1 MAGLVCEGG
10 AYRCSFTA
18 GVLDALLDKKIFF
31 KRVYGVSAGAANAV
45 NYVSGQR
52 GRNLE
57 ITRVNLA
64 HRDTMSWKN
73 FFKTRSIMDVEF
85 VFRTVPK
92 ELIPFSLE
100 QFFTSRSEMYI
111 GVTNASTGRCEYFDR
126 NRFDPDYRLVQAS
139 CSIPLLFPSVKLG
152 DARYFDGGL
161 ADPIPL
167 ARALFDGNDKNLVI
181 LTRPRGFIRPQT
193 KQDRTAAR
201 LLAPRYP
208 KLASALK
215 NRAQIYKAQTALCAK
230 EEQNGS
236 AVILAPLDLSDYS
249 SFERS
254 FEKQK
259 SLYEEGYHAALTR
272 LPEIAALTQTS

>member
-18 GVLDALLDKKIFF
+18 GVLDALLDKKFF
-31 KRVYGVSAGAANAV
+31 FERVYGVSAGAANAV

-57 ITRVNLA
+57 ITRANLS

-73 FFKTRSIMDVEF
+73 FFKMRSVMDIEF
-85 VFRTVPK
+85 VFRTIPK

-100 QFFTSRSEMYI
+100 QFFSSRSEMYI
-111 GVTNASTGRCEYFDR
+111 GVTNASTGCCEYFSRD
-126 NRFDPDYRLVQAS
+126 RFDPDYRLVQAS

-152 DARYFDGGL
+152 NARYFDGGL

-167 ARALFDGNDKNLVI
+167 ARALSDGNTRNLVI
-181 LTRPRGFIRPQT
+181 LTRPRGFLRPQT
-193 KQDRTAAR
+193 KKDRIAAR
-201 LLAPRYP
+201 LLTPRYP
-208 KLASALK
+208 KLAAALK
-215 NRAQIYKAQTALCAK
+215 NRAQIYNAQTSFCAK
-230 EEQNGS
+230 EEQNRT
-236 AVILAPLDLSDYS
+236 AVILAPTDLSNYS
-249 SFERS
+249 SFEQS

-259 SLYEEGYHAALTR
+259 ALYDEGYASALAR
-272 LPEIAALTQTS
+272 LPEITALTKES